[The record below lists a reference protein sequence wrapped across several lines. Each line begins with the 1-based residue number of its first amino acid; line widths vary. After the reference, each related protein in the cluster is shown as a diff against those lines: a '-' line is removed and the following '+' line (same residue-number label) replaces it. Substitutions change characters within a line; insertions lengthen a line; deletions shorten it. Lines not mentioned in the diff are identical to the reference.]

1 MKPELSIVIPAYNEG
16 EHLAGV
22 IAEMTDVFGKAGFNY
37 EIVIVNNG
45 SRDMTG
51 TIIDEL
57 VRGNPRIQPVHLE
70 VNQKYSGGIR
80 AGLAKA
86 RGETMGWAHADGQAD
101 PKDIVRLY
109 RAMREQKCEL
119 AKAIRRER
127 HESPWRIVQG
137 KIWYGIFQLLFWSPY
152 RDVNA
157 TPKLMTRRAAEILKL
172 DSRDWFLDPEFV
184 IKAIRHKLH
193 ICELE
198 TIWRSRRSGSTRAHL
213 LTGLEFLKNL
223 ILYRIG
229 IR

>member
-1 MKPELSIVIPAYNEG
+1 MKPELSIVVPAYNEG

-22 IAEMTDVFGKAGFNY
+22 IAEMTDVFGKAGIDY

-45 SRDMTG
+45 SSDDTG
-51 TIIDEL
+51 TIVDQLAHE
-57 VRGNPRIQPVHLE
+57 NQRIRAVHLHQ
-70 VNQKYSGGIR
+70 NRKYSGGIR
-80 AGLAKA
+80 AGLAEA
-86 RGETMGWAHADGQAD
+86 RGAVMGWAHADGQAD
-101 PKDIVRLY
+101 PYDVVRLY
-109 RAMREQKCEL
+109 RAMLEQKCEL

-157 TPKLMTRRAAEILKL
+157 TPKLMTRRAADILKL

-184 IKAIRHKLH
+184 IKALRNKIA
-193 ICELE
+193 ICEVE

-223 ILYRIG
+223 ILYRVG

>member
-1 MKPELSIVIPAYNEG
+1 MTPELSIVVPAYNEG

-22 IAEMTDVFGKAGFNY
+22 IAEMVNVFDKEGLNY
-37 EIVIVNNG
+37 EIIIVNNG
-45 SRDMTG
+45 SKDNTDA
-51 TIIDEL
+51 IIDSL
-57 VRGNPRIQPVHLE
+57 ARGNPRIHAVHLE
-70 VNQKYSGGIR
+70 QNRKYSGGIL
-80 AGLAKA
+80 AGLTEAS
-86 RGETMGWAHADGQAD
+86 GEVMGWSHADGQAD
-101 PKDIVRLY
+101 PKDIVQLY
-109 RAMREQKCEL
+109 RAMREQKCGL

-184 IKAIRHKLH
+184 IKAIRHKLY

-198 TIWRSRRSGSTRAHL
+198 TVWRSRRSGSTRAHL

-223 ILYRIG
+223 ILFRIG
-229 IR
+229 LR